1 MGMNKK
7 WKRFGL
13 VSLAILA
20 VIAMTSF
27 GTLALFTDA
36 LNLSGKVTAG
46 TMDLVANGA
55 NAPGQISVTNM
66 KPGETRKFNWNL
78 KNIGSVD
85 GHITAASFAYTQ
97 TEGAAPNAPE
107 LAAEDADGTGD
118 LDEVLMVQVYIN
130 GVPQFKTGGSAA
142 WQPLSGGGASGNY
155 TIDLPIAAGA
165 ELPLEV
171 QLYWPE
177 TTAGFNDNKA
187 QGDTLEGTVSL
198 NFVQTN
204 P

>member
-1 MGMNKK
+1 MKK
-7 WKRFGL
+7 NWKRFGL
-13 VSLAILA
+13 ISLAILA

-46 TMDLVANGA
+46 TMDLIANGS

-66 KPGETRKFNWNL
+66 KPGDTKEFNWNL

-97 TEGAAPNAPE
+97 TEGPAANAPE
-107 LAAEDADGTGD
+107 AAVDTDNDSGD
-118 LDEVLMVQVYIN
+118 LDEVLKVQVYIN
-130 GVPQFKTGGSAA
+130 GVPQFKTGGTAA
-142 WQPLSGGGASGNY
+142 WQPLSGGGASGSY

-165 ELPLEV
+165 EVPLTV
-171 QLYWPE
+171 QLYWP
-177 TTAGFNDNKA
+177 AGDTSGSDNKA
-187 QGDTLEGTVSL
+187 QSDTLEGTVAL